1 MRILY
6 GVVGEG
12 MGHATRSR
20 VVLEHLCAANHEIL
34 VVVSGR
40 AHQFLKERFVDR
52 ANFRLEEIHGL
63 HLKVADNEI
72 DRSAS
77 FWSNLEKVPSGLRKN
92 IEVYDKVVGDFSPD
106 VVVSDFESWAYFF
119 ARFHQI
125 PVVSIDNMQVIQR
138 CAHEPDLLVS
148 DGVNWDFQLSK
159 LIVKSK
165 LPGAYHYLVSSFFFP
180 RVRKRRTSLVPPILR
195 PEILRAE
202 RQPGDHVLVYQTS
215 PTDTTLVPM
224 LKRMSKYQFRVYGMG
239 QEGNEG
245 NVSLRPFSERG
256 FIEDLS
262 SARAVVAGGG
272 YSLMGEAVHLGVPM
286 LSVPIRG
293 QFEQL
298 LNAKYLDRLGYGHYA
313 ETLSED
319 RLDIFLSD
327 LDNMDQRL
335 ASYPRQEDNRMTLD
349 CLDELLRHVH
359 LDEPAPDS
367 LESPAMG
374 KFAMEID
381 DEDTPLPSSG
391 AQTS

>member
-20 VVLEHLCAANHEIL
+20 VVLEHLCASNHEIL

-40 AHQFLKERFVDR
+40 AHGFLKERFADR
-52 ANFRLEEIHGL
+52 ENFRLEEIHGL
-63 HLKVADNEI
+63 HLKVTDNEL

-77 FWSNLEKVPSGLRKN
+77 FWSNLEQIPSGLRTN
-92 IEVYDKVVGDFSPD
+92 VQLYEKVVGNFAPD

-119 ARFHQI
+119 ARFQQI
-125 PVVSIDNMQVIQR
+125 PVVSIDNMQVIHR
-138 CAHEPDLLVS
+138 CAHAPDLLVS
-148 DGVNWDFQLSK
+148 EGVNWDFQLSK
-159 LIVKSK
+159 LIVRSK

-180 RVRKRRTSLVPPILR
+180 RVRKKRTSLVPPILR
-195 PEILRAE
+195 PEILQAK

-215 PTDTTLVPM
+215 PTDTTLIPM
-224 LKRMSKYQFRVYGMG
+224 LQRMSQYHFRVYGMG
-239 QEGNEG
+239 REGEED
-245 NVSLRPFSERG
+245 NVSLRPFSESG
-256 FIEDLS
+256 FIADLS

-313 ETLSED
+313 ENLNEERLDGFLSELD
-319 RLDIFLSD
+319 QMEERLS
-327 LDNMDQRL
+327 
-335 ASYPRQEDNRMTLD
+335 SYPRQNNNQMTLD
-349 CLDELLRHVH
+349 CLDELLRHVQ
-359 LDEPAPDS
+359 LDEPAPDM
-367 LESPAMG
+367 LDAPAMG
-374 KFAMEID
+374 KYETESD
-381 DEDTPLPSSG
+381 DDMDFPSQGS
-391 AQTS
+391 